1 MKVLQ
6 FTIPVSHDKTIVT
19 RMDILPHF
27 YPYLHRHKEMQLTW
41 VQHGEGTLMVD
52 HNMHSFTHN
61 DIFIIGGGQPH
72 LFKSPAAYF
81 EEGSERIIC
90 SLDVFFDPDIICNTL
105 LGIPELKH
113 LRSFIDQAQNGMQI
127 PTRHA
132 PEISRMMDGLYKTQ
146 DATQASILFIQLLQ
160 KLSAISDHTI
170 LSKQGPRMVKT
181 ETDGIRISHIYNYI
195 LHNYDKPITLEDVAA
210 QAFMTPQAFCRFF
223 KKHTR
228 HTFVQFL
235 NEVRIGEARKQF
247 SSGSFESISSIAY
260 SSGFNSITNFNRVFK
275 TVMGQ
280 APSEYIES
288 LRELQLP
295 SLIAGQDF

>member
-1 MKVLQ
+1 MVKVRWWWIIICII
-6 FTIPVSHDKTIVT
+6 FN
-19 RMDILPHF
+19 R
-27 YPYLHRHKEMQLTW
+27 
-41 VQHGEGTLMVD
+41 G
-52 HNMHSFTHN
+52 

-72 LFKSPAAYF
+72 LFKNPAAYF

-90 SLDVFFDPDIICNTL
+90 SLDVFFDPEVICQTL
-105 LGIPELKH
+105 LGIPEFKH
-113 LRSFIDQAQNGMQI
+113 LRSFIAQAQNGIQV
-127 PTRHA
+127 PQAAT
-132 PEISRMMDGLYKTQ
+132 PEVSRIMDELYRTEDVSQ
-146 DATQASILFIQLLQ
+146 ATILFIQLFQ
-160 KLSAISDHTI
+160 KLSGISGHKI
-170 LSKQGPRMVKT
+170 LSQQGPKMINT

-195 LHNYDKPITLEDVAA
+195 LHNYDKPITLEDVAG

-275 TVMGQ
+275 SVMGQ
-280 APSEYIES
+280 APTEYIES
-288 LRELQLP
+288 LREMQQP
-295 SLIAGQDF
+295 TAVTG

>member
-6 FTIPVSHDKTIVT
+6 FTIPVSHDKTIVS
-19 RMDILPHF
+19 RMDLLPHF

-41 VQHGEGTLMVD
+41 VQQGEGTLMVD

-72 LFKSPAAYF
+72 LFKNHAAYF

-90 SLDVFFDPDIICNTL
+90 SLDIFFDPEVICQTL
-105 LGIPELKH
+105 LGVPELKH
-113 LRSFIDQAQNGMQI
+113 LRNFITLAQNGIQV
-127 PTRHA
+127 PQHHTTEVARL
-132 PEISRMMDGLYKTQ
+132 MDTLYKTE
-146 DATQASILFIQLLQ
+146 DATQGVILFIQLLQ
-160 KLSAISDHTI
+160 LLAGISDQKI
-170 LSKQGPRMVKT
+170 LSRQGSKMINT

-195 LHNYDKPITLEDVAA
+195 LQNYDKPITLEDVAG

-247 SSGSFESISSIAY
+247 STGSFESISSIAY
-260 SSGFNSITNFNRVFK
+260 NSGFNSITNFNRVFK
-275 TVMGQ
+275 SVMGQ

-288 LRELQLP
+288 LRELQQPGLV
-295 SLIAGQDF
+295 LD

>member
-6 FTIPVSHDKTIVT
+6 FTIPVRHDKTIVT

-41 VQHGEGTLMVD
+41 VQHGEGTLMAD
-52 HNMHSFTHN
+52 HNMHSFRQG

-90 SLDVFFDPDIICNTL
+90 SLDVFFDPDIICQTL
-105 LGIPELKH
+105 LGIPEFKH
-113 LRSFIDQAQNGMQI
+113 LRSFIAYAQNGIQV
-127 PTRHA
+127 PADKASEVSVLLDKLFTT
-132 PEISRMMDGLYKTQ
+132 E
-146 DATQASILFIQLLQ
+146 DAAQSTILFIQVLQ
-160 KLSAISDHTI
+160 KLSGLSGYKI
-170 LSKQGPRMVKT
+170 LSQQGPRMLNT

-195 LHNYDKPITLEDVAA
+195 LHNYDKSITLEDVAG
-210 QAFMTPQAFCRFF
+210 QAYMTPQAFCRFF

-247 SSGSFESISSIAY
+247 SSGSFDSISSVAY

-275 TVMGQ
+275 SVMGQ
-280 APSEYIES
+280 APTEYIES
-288 LRELQLP
+288 LRELQQSSP
-295 SLIAGQDF
+295 AIG

>member
-6 FTIPVSHDKTIVT
+6 FTIPVRHDKTIVT

-52 HNMHSFTHN
+52 HNIHN
-61 DIFIIGGGQPH
+61 FRQGDIFIIGGEQPH
-72 LFKSPAAYF
+72 LFKSPASYF
-81 EEGSERIIC
+81 EEGSQRVIC
-90 SLDVFFDPDIICNTL
+90 SLDVFFDPGIICQTL
-105 LGIPELKH
+105 LAIPELKH
-113 LRSFIDQAQNGMQI
+113 LQGFIAQAQNGLQV
-127 PTRHA
+127 PAAHC
-132 PEISRMMDGLYKTQ
+132 PEVSRLMDELYKTQ
-146 DATQASILFIQLLQ
+146 DNTQSSILFIQLLQ
-160 KLSAISDHTI
+160 KLAGISSHKT
-170 LSKQGPRMVKT
+170 LSQQELRKVNT
-181 ETDGIRISHIYNYI
+181 ETEGIRISHIYNYI
-195 LHNYDKPITLEDVAA
+195 LHNYDKPITLEDVAG

-275 TVMGQ
+275 SVMGQ
-280 APSEYIES
+280 APTEYIES
-288 LRELQLP
+288 LRELQQP
-295 SLIAGQDF
+295 GSVME

>member
-27 YPYLHRHKEMQLTW
+27 YPYLHRHNEMQLTW

-52 HNMHSFTHN
+52 HNMYNFQRN

-72 LFKSPAAYF
+72 LFKNPATYF

-90 SLDVFFDPDIICNTL
+90 SLDVFFDPDIICQTL
-105 LGIPELKH
+105 LGIPELKY
-113 LRSFIDQAQNGMQI
+113 LRSFIAQAQNGIQV
-127 PTRHA
+127 PAAHTD
-132 PEISRMMDGLYKTQ
+132 EVSRIMDELYKTENGSQ
-146 DATQASILFIQLLQ
+146 STILFIQLLQ
-160 KLSAISDHTI
+160 KLSTVSGHKI
-170 LSKQGPRMVKT
+170 LSQQGPRMVNT

-195 LHNYDKPITLEDVAA
+195 LHNYDKPITLEEVAG

-228 HTFVQFL
+228 HTFIQFL
-235 NEVRIGEARKQF
+235 NEVRIGEAKKQF

-275 TVMGQ
+275 SVMGQ
-280 APSEYIES
+280 APTEYIES
-288 LRELQLP
+288 LRELQTP
-295 SLIAGQDF
+295 SPVLS

>member
-6 FTIPVSHDKTIVT
+6 FTIPVNHDKTIVT
-19 RMDILPHF
+19 RMDLLPHF

-41 VQHGEGTLMVD
+41 VRQGEGTLMVD
-52 HNMHSFTHN
+52 HNMYSFTHN

-72 LFKSPAAYF
+72 LFKNHAAYF

-90 SLDVFFDPDIICNTL
+90 SLDVFFDPAVICQTL

-113 LRSFIDQAQNGMQI
+113 LRNFIGQAQNGIQV
-127 PTRHA
+127 PA
-132 PEISRMMDGLYKTQ
+132 ADCPEIARRMEQLFKTQ
-146 DATQASILFIQLLQ
+146 DITQSTILFIELLQ
-160 KLSAISDHTI
+160 RLASIGGHKI
-170 LSKQGPRMVKT
+170 LSRQGPAMINT

-195 LHNYDKPITLEDVAA
+195 LRNYDKPITLEDVAG

-235 NEVRIGEARKQF
+235 NEIRIGEAAKQF
-247 SSGSFESISSIAY
+247 SAGSFESISSIAY
-260 SSGFNSITNFNRVFK
+260 NCGFNSITNFNRVFK
-275 TVMGQ
+275 SVMGQ

-288 LRELQLP
+288 LRGLQPQGLLLG
-295 SLIAGQDF
+295 S

>member
-6 FTIPVSHDKTIVT
+6 FTIPVRHDKTIVT

-41 VQHGEGTLMVD
+41 VQHGEGMLMAD
-52 HNMHSFTHN
+52 HNMHSFQEG
-61 DIFIIGGGQPH
+61 DIFILGGGQPH

-90 SLDVFFDPDIICNTL
+90 SLDVFFDPEIICQTL

-113 LRSFIDQAQNGMQI
+113 LRSFVAQAQNGMQVPPI
-127 PTRHA
+127 DA
-132 PEISRMMDGLYKTQ
+132 PQVAKTMERLFKME
-146 DATQASILFIQLLQ
+146 DAAQSTILFIQLLQ
-160 KLSAISDHTI
+160 TLAGISGHKMLSQHEPGKLN
-170 LSKQGPRMVKT
+170 T

-195 LHNYDKPITLEDVAA
+195 LENYDKPITLEDVAG

-247 SSGSFESISSIAY
+247 SSGSFESISGVAY
-260 SSGFNSITNFNRVFK
+260 RSGFNSITNFNRVFK
-275 TVMGQ
+275 SVTGQ
-280 APSEYIES
+280 APTEYIES
-288 LRELQLP
+288 LRELQQP
-295 SLIAGQDF
+295 GVVIG

>member
-6 FTIPVSHDKTIVT
+6 FTIPVRHDKTIVT

-52 HNMHSFTHN
+52 HNMHSFQRN

-90 SLDVFFDPDIICNTL
+90 SLDVFFDPDVICRTL
-105 LGIPELKH
+105 LGIPEFKH
-113 LRSFIDQAQNGMQI
+113 LRSFVAQAQNGIQV
-127 PTRHA
+127 PPVYT
-132 PEISRMMDGLYKTQ
+132 PEVSRLMDALYKTEDVAQ
-146 DATQASILFIQLLQ
+146 SAIVFIQLLQ
-160 KLSAISDHTI
+160 KLSQIPEPRI
-170 LSKQGPRMVKT
+170 LSQQGAKMINT

-195 LHNYDKPITLEDVAA
+195 LHNYDKPITLEEVAG
-210 QAFMTPQAFCRFF
+210 QAYMTPQAFCRFF

-235 NEVRIGEARKQF
+235 NEVRIGEATKQF

-260 SSGFNSITNFNRVFK
+260 RSGFNSITNFNRVFK
-275 TVMGQ
+275 SVMGQ

-288 LRELQLP
+288 LRELQQP
-295 SLIAGQDF
+295 GTITG